1 MLDTLVSPAPP
12 ADAPVAVTERAASQL
27 RAVAEREGLDLGAT
41 FVRVAV
47 VPGGCSGMTYD
58 LGWDTAVQ
66 PADARVDAHGLTFLL
81 DARSAAYLDG
91 TTLDF
96 TDGLQG
102 KGFHF
107 DNPNAARTCAC
118 GDSFGL

>member
-1 MLDTLVSPAPP
+1 MTDAPSLTAPP
-12 ADAPVAVTERAASQL
+12 IAVTERAAAQL
-27 RAVAEREGLDLGAT
+27 RGVAVREGIDPVAT

-47 VPGGCSGMTYD
+47 VPGGCSGLTYD
-58 LGWDTAVQ
+58 LGWDTVAL
-66 PADARVDAHGLTFLL
+66 ATDERVEAHGLTFLL

-96 TDGLQG
+96 TDGLDG

-107 DNPNAARTCAC
+107 ENPNAARTCAC